1 MATRDLVSLVFTAN
15 DKQVQQ
21 ALTRTGKGLD
31 GLGGQAEKS
40 GGRVQK
46 SFNGAG
52 NSVKGLAGQIPGVG
66 GALSSLTSPAG
77 IATVAIGAVVAGIG
91 AAVGK
96 VTSLEKELRPMIQR
110 SNLSAESLQV
120 LSKAANVLGSEDGLD
135 GVTDSAQELQLRLA
149 EASQDASGPAV
160 AAFEKLGLSS
170 ADLIEASPEESFL
183 AVITALQAVTNA
195 SDKKFLADE
204 LLGGSSE
211 KLSGVINASSEE
223 FQGLTDSIRENGDI
237 ISNEGIADA
246 NEFNLAMGRLSGVFG
261 GIASKVGTAVIPIL
275 TKLLDGV
282 SAAIPILK
290 DTFAPIWEALLDIWV
305 ELQPALTSI
314 WETLVKDL
322 LPALQKIWN
331 AISPVLIPAV
341 KILAGLFG
349 TVLKT
354 AFGVISGAISLVA
367 SLLTGDFAGAWKA
380 VQKIAQAVMNGL
392 IGVYN
397 NTIARLPGVSKID
410 MVTFADNVEVAA
422 DAVEDLGETAVTSS
436 ETTATAL
443 GNTAQA
449 AVTSS
454 ATTATAMGQSAQAV
468 EDAAQKIREAERQL
482 TIDWAAERKKRL
494 QDALDQMAEE
504 KIARDEATAAEA
516 QALLD
521 RIAANKKFR
530 DDELEANKTAW
541 GITDVEYKIA
551 QASLATLSADKYAA
565 LIEQA
570 EAFGVDDLALLA
582 AHNRKLA
589 QEVQAGA
596 NAEKEIFRL
605 AHEFIKANGAAG
617 FAAYVVNMEQNLAA
631 GVVSAQQAATLI
643 AEALGRAQGAAAG
656 GGLAPGEGRDNNNPS
671 GRRRQGSK
679 AGLSDAE
686 VAERLKA
693 GDPFVDPYNGT
704 IYLPGGGEIP
714 FGTTGDMSDREKAE
728 HNEKYQ
734 SALAIINAHTPGAQ
748 HGAVV
753 LPRTGGTRV
762 NVGEAGQAEAVI
774 PLPDL
779 AALAGNLMAG
789 MGGGSRL
796 GGGMGSGAGGGRE
809 VVLALDGER
818 LGSVFLDQF
827 NILQSENRLL
837 VDLV

>member
-1 MATRDLVSLVFTAN
+1 
-15 DKQVQQ
+15 
-21 ALTRTGKGLD
+21 
-31 GLGGQAEKS
+31 
-40 GGRVQK
+40 
-46 SFNGAG
+46 
-52 NSVKGLAGQIPGVG
+52 
-66 GALSSLTSPAG
+66 
-77 IATVAIGAVVAGIG
+77 
-91 AAVGK
+91 
-96 VTSLEKELRPMIQR
+96 MIQR

-160 AAFEKLGLSS
+160 EAFAKLGLSS
-170 ADLIEASPEESFL
+170 AALIEASPEDSFL
-183 AVITALQAVTNA
+183 QVITALQGVTNA

-211 KLSGVINASSEE
+211 KLSGVINATSEE
-223 FQGLTDSIRENGDI
+223 FAGLTDSIRENGDI
-237 ISNEGIADA
+237 VSNEGIANA
-246 NEFNLAMGRLSGVFG
+246 NAFNLALGKLGGGFG
-261 GIASKVGTAVIPIL
+261 KIATQVGTAFIPLL
-275 TKLLDGV
+275 TEIIEGITELWQEIDG
-282 SAAIPILK
+282 
-290 DTFAPIWEALLDIWV
+290 
-305 ELQPALTSI
+305 
-314 WETLVKDL
+314 
-322 LPALQKIWN
+322 
-331 AISPVLIPAV
+331 PVL
-341 KILAGLFG
+341 
-349 TVLKT
+349 TVLGIFT
-354 AFGVISGAISLVA
+354 GILGGVLRNAFKIIAGAINIVA
-367 SLLTGDFAGAWKA
+367 GILTGDFSQAWRGIQQ
-380 VQKIAQAVMNGL
+380 VAQGVMNQIIL
-392 IGVYN
+392 IYN
-397 NTIARLPGVSKID
+397 NTIGRLPGVSKID
-410 MVTFADNVEVAA
+410 MLTFADNVEVAA
-422 DAVEDLGETAVTSS
+422 DAVEGLGET
-436 ETTATAL
+436 
-443 GNTAQA
+443 

-468 EDAAQKIREAERQL
+468 EEAATKIRDAERQL

-516 QALLD
+516 QALQD
-521 RIAANKKFR
+521 RKDANKQFR
-530 DDELEANKTAW
+530 DDELAANKEDW

-570 EAFGVDDLALLA
+570 EAFGIDDLALLA

-617 FAAYVVNMEQNLAA
+617 FAAYVANMEQNLAA
-631 GVVSAQQAATLI
+631 GVVSAQQAAALI

-679 AGLSDAE
+679 SGLSDAE

-704 IYLPGGGEIP
+704 IYLPGGGE
-714 FGTTGDMSDREKAE
+714 FSRGTTGDLSDREKAR
-728 HNEKYQ
+728 HNERYQ
-734 SALAIINAHTPGAQ
+734 AALAIINANTPGAQ

-762 NVGEAGQAEAVI
+762 NVGEAGQAEAII

-779 AALAGNLMAG
+779 AAMAGNLMAG

-796 GGGMGSGAGGGRE
+796 GVAWAMAQVAVAVRW
-809 VVLALDGER
+809 
-818 LGSVFLDQF
+818 F
-827 NILQSENRLL
+827 
-837 VDLV
+837 